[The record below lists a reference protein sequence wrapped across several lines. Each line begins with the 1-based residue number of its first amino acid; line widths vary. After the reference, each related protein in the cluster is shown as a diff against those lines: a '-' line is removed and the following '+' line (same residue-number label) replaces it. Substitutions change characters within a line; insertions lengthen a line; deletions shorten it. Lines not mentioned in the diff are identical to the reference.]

1 MKPPRN
7 TFKQESYRDLH
18 KIDPPCRTCAT
29 ISLANDFQITTYTL
43 RYVMWSRN
51 NNNNLELPLASLLAG
66 SWRLPEVDVRDGSF
80 LRKSWRKKSCK

>member
-1 MKPPRN
+1 MFVTMKPPRN

-29 ISLANDFQITTYTL
+29 ISLANDFQIRTYTL

-51 NNNNLELPLASLLAG
+51 NNKIIKQNDRIRNDNDTPNIVTIATT
-66 SWRLPEVDVRDGSF
+66 
-80 LRKSWRKKSCK
+80 